1 MKLVKAWWMTLGM
14 FTIVPVPHVWDE
26 DAKPW
31 VVPLLPL
38 AGLFPGLFAAGA
50 AWLAAQ
56 TGFSRLLESVLL
68 LLAWHVGTGFIHA
81 DGLMD
86 TSDALFSRASREKRL
101 AILKDP
107 HVGSFAV
114 ISLSVVLLLQLTA
127 LETLTSQTYILWPW
141 LAIPVLS
148 RSWASLA
155 VLLTP
160 KVLTDGYASQFR
172 STQKI
177 RFILIPLAALAGL
190 PILTFSL
197 GGWAGLA
204 VASLLSVAAASA
216 WMTLQRS
223 FGGIS
228 GDLAGFILV
237 ISETAALLAWA
248 MIPEVF

>member
-1 MKLVKAWWMTLGM
+1 
-14 FTIVPVPHVWDE
+14 
-26 DAKPW
+26 
-31 VVPLLPL
+31 
-38 AGLFPGLFAAGA
+38 
-50 AWLAAQ
+50 
-56 TGFSRLLESVLL
+56 
-68 LLAWHVGTGFIHA
+68 
-81 DGLMD
+81 
-86 TSDALFSRASREKRL
+86 
-101 AILKDP
+101 
-107 HVGSFAV
+107 
-114 ISLSVVLLLQLTA
+114 VLLLQLAA

-141 LAIPVLS
+141 LSIPVLS